1 MRSARSPGLGDPGWV
16 EWTVADEPV
25 ALMQPTAVP
34 AMPGERALRGGS
46 RYEVKV
52 DGWRARAV
60 IRPGGRAELRSRRGT
75 SLDGRFPELAIA
87 LAGLPLG
94 MVLDGEIVAAHPDG
108 SLDFLALQRSR
119 RARAAAG
126 LTVLYIAF
134 DVLAGPGG
142 ADLRQQPLRERVAVL
157 DQVLAPHVGSRVQ
170 KIASTTDHAV
180 ALEWMAA
187 LPPGF
192 EGCVVKAKA
201 SRYDPR
207 DHRAWVKV
215 RATRT
220 LDLPVLG
227 VTGTAARPQ
236 QVVVLH
242 EGRHRLT
249 TPRLQLPEARDV
261 ASVLR
266 GRLAEKPYRD
276 TALDGTTVRPLID
289 GGDGLLAE
297 VRVTEGRHQALRF
310 MRLRPDLL

>member
-1 MRSARSPGLGDPGWV
+1 
-16 EWTVADEPV
+16 
-25 ALMQPTAVP
+25 MQPTAVP
-34 AMPGERALRGGS
+34 VMPGERALRGGS

-119 RARAAAG
+119 QARAAAG
-126 LTVLYIAF
+126 LTDLYIAF

-142 ADLRQQPLRERVAVL
+142 ADLRQRPLRERVAVL
-157 DQVLAPHVGSRVQ
+157 DQVLDPHVGSRVQ

-215 RATRT
+215 RVSAVCGYSSLSIMF
-220 LDLPVLG
+220 LDRFSSMSWCTCGSP
-227 VTGTAARPQ
+227 
-236 QVVVLH
+236 QVVQKVARFWAALPSRSSSSWMSWCTVK
-242 EGRHRLT
+242 GSDWLSGITRLGSGDA
-249 TPRLQLPEARDV
+249 LNGV
-261 ASVLR
+261 A
-266 GRLAEKPYRD
+266 
-276 TALDGTTVRPLID
+276 
-289 GGDGLLAE
+289 
-297 VRVTEGRHQALRF
+297 
-310 MRLRPDLL
+310 

>member
-1 MRSARSPGLGDPGWV
+1 M

-34 AMPGERALRGGS
+34 VMPGERALRGGS

-94 MVLDGEIVAAHPDG
+94 MVLDGEIVAAHPGG

-119 RARAAAG
+119 QARAAAG
-126 LTVLYIAF
+126 LTDLYIAF

-142 ADLRQQPLRERVAVL
+142 ADLRQWPLRERVAVL
-157 DQVLAPHVGSRVQ
+157 DQVLDPHVGSRVQ

-220 LDLPVLG
+220 VDLLVLG

-249 TPRLQLPEARDV
+249 TPRLQPPEARDV

-266 GRLAEKPYRD
+266 GRLAEEPYRD